1 MDSLLTNNYLEKLI
15 CVELLEKISRMQ
27 RFLLSEPDVSRHQS
41 KEVSGIFLKA
51 LDGILDDLTS
61 FVGRL
66 SNDLKLGEYAKISI
80 TRRLLSIFNSV
91 DALHAQLK
99 YIYGTWVRPESH
111 IFIENVLYF
120 IPTERRPRKVN
131 IVLSNRYSF
140 EEGDFSSYLKGILNE
155 IGMPIDIQSKIPILF
170 MPKIEWDNPLNWA
183 ILAHECGHIDR
194 EGIQNAIQLL
204 NTINIDSK
212 VMIERW
218 AEEIY
223 CDIFA
228 ANILGPAYLASF
240 TTFALLKSRIGESDT
255 HTQTHPAD
263 IIRMS
268 IILEIFKKNKI
279 KVAISKSKLSRASDV
294 SSFFCSI
301 LEERIELDRREW
313 PTYTQK
319 PPATP
324 SVLQQF
330 VDKIYD
336 EVDKI
341 TSLNQ
346 QLTLKDFSRIKD
358 LSENRLSKGI
368 TIGSYRN
375 LDLAEEFKKRL
386 SSEKF
391 KEQDLDAA
399 KMAVQESRTLIW
411 EIINTGWLHKIE
423 NVYPRAIEMFFSKK
437 EKKLKEKLKEW
448 GEELKSIDRVLLKSI
463 ESSEIQR
470 LMEEKDGTIRQR
482 DSSSIVE

>member
-1 MDSLLTNNYLEKLI
+1 MDSLLNNHLEKLI

-27 RFLLSEPDVSRHQS
+27 RYLLSEPDVSRHQS

-61 FVGRL
+61 FVEKL
-66 SNDLKLGEYAKISI
+66 SNDLKLGEYEKIAI
-80 TRRLLSIFNSV
+80 IRRFESVFNSV

-140 EEGDFSSYLKGILNE
+140 EEGDFSAYLKGILNE
-155 IGMPIDIQSKIPILF
+155 IGMPVDIQSKIPILF

-194 EGIQNAIQLL
+194 AGIQKTIQLL
-204 NTINIDSK
+204 STINIDSK
-212 VMIERW
+212 EMIERW

-240 TTFALLKSRIGESDT
+240 TTFALLKNRAGESDT

-263 IIRMS
+263 IIRLSVMQ
-268 IILEIFKKNKI
+268 EIFKKNKI
-279 KVAISKSKLSRASDV
+279 KVAISKSKLSHANDV
-294 SSFFCSI
+294 SSFFNNI
-301 LEERIELDRREW
+301 LEERIELDRRGW
-313 PTYTQK
+313 PTYTHK
-319 PPATP
+319 PPVP
-324 SVLQQF
+324 PFVLQQF

-341 TSLNQ
+341 ANLNQ
-346 QLTLKDFSRIKD
+346 QLTLKDFSRIKY
-358 LSENRLSKGI
+358 LSEKRLSKGI

-375 LDLAEEFKKRL
+375 HDLAEEFKKHL
-386 SSEKF
+386 SSKEFCEK
-391 KEQDLDAA
+391 DLDAA
-399 KMAVQESRTLIW
+399 KMAAQESRTLIW

-437 EKKLKEKLKEW
+437 GKKLKEKLKEW
-448 GEELKSIDRVLLKSI
+448 DVELKSIDRLLLKSI

-482 DSSSIVE
+482 DSSSVVE